1 MNLKNKNSSSKINY
15 NLGISLL
22 KMLLCFWVVFAHTY
36 KISNKLLYKLIKRK
50 FHVPTFFLIS
60 FFFCSKNIL
69 SRNIQKVKLRFKRLL
84 IPYILLPLIIWI
96 VNNLLFI
103 FYKFNRFGKILSI
116 KELISQYITGRIFH
130 RIFWYQFNLI
140 FITLIYYI
148 ISFLF
153 KKKLM
158 LILHI
163 LIIISYLLQYSGYNS
178 KYFMKYKR
186 SISYSLGNT
195 VEVFPYTVTG
205 FFFGYI
211 DIIKLM
217 LNFRF
222 KIFYFSIIYIYIF
235 FFFDIFI
242 NIKGFF
248 YPGLLYNIGAIIL
261 FIFFSLIPFKNNTNK
276 YLISFIKTISNYT
289 GGIYYFHMI
298 IYDYI
303 IRYKI
308 NLSIFTKNSITRS
321 FIIYLFCYIFSFIG
335 IKIFGKTQLKYLFF

>member
-1 MNLKNKNSSSKINY
+1 MNLKNKNSRSLINY
-15 NLGISLL
+15 NLGIQLL
-22 KMLLCFWVVFAHTY
+22 KMFLCFWVVITHTY
-36 KISNKLLYKLIKRK
+36 KTSSKLLYKLLKRK

-69 SRNIQKVKLRFKRLL
+69 ERNIQKSKLRFKRLL

-103 FYKFNRFGKILSI
+103 IFKFNRFGKILSI
-116 KELISQYITGRIFH
+116 KELISQYIIGHIFH
-130 RIFWYQFNLI
+130 GVFWYQFNLI

-163 LIIISYLLQYSGYNS
+163 LIIISYLLQYSGYNY
-178 KYFMKYKR
+178 KYFMKYKAR
-186 SISYSLGNT
+186 ISYSLGNT
-195 VEVFPYTVTG
+195 VEVFPHTVTG

-235 FFFDIFI
+235 FYFDIFI
-242 NIKGFF
+242 NIKGFY
-248 YPGLLYNIGAIIL
+248 YPGLLCNIGAIIL
-261 FIFFSLIPFKNNTNK
+261 FICFSLIPFKNNINK
-276 YLISFIKTISNYT
+276 SLISFIKTISNFT
-289 GGIYYFHMI
+289 GGIYYFHTI
-298 IYDYI
+298 IYKYI
-303 IRYKI
+303 IKYKI
-308 NLSIFTKNSITRS
+308 NLSIFTINSITRC
-321 FIIYLFCYIFSFIG
+321 FIIYLFCYIFCFIG